1 MNPGQAQPRVLRYS
15 AAMVEKHEPG
25 SDAVTEGIR
34 VRVKVAFVPE
44 HSRLEPEKGP
54 LLYVHAYTVT
64 VTNDG
69 PQTATLVARHWVL
82 TDADGRE
89 EHVRGPGVVGLQPSL
104 GQGQAFTYTSSAA
117 LVSPTGTM
125 HGEYLMEWDNGV
137 RFQATIA
144 PFALVVPG
152 VEQ

>member
-1 MNPGQAQPRVLRYS
+1 MS
-15 AAMVEKHEPG
+15 EKQGPG
-25 SDAVTEGIR
+25 SDAVTDGIR
-34 VRVKVAFVPE
+34 VRVTVAFVPE
-44 HSRLEPEKGP
+44 QSRLDPDKGP

-64 VTNDG
+64 VTNEG

-82 TDADGRE
+82 TDADSRE

-117 LVSPTGTM
+117 LVTPSGTM
-125 HGEYLMEWDNGV
+125 HGEYLMEWEDGT
-137 RFQATIA
+137 RFQAAIA

-152 VEQ
+152 VIQ